1 MASKRSVAALIAVAF
16 LLPSCVLTRH
26 TSSDQ
31 SVGGSKTS
39 SRENND
45 DLRWDILQV
54 YQGPNEST
62 FAICRCPSTDYRAL
76 VIHSTSKTDMAG
88 DSALAPY
95 KGDYIRPLNDG
106 DWFEYKINLT
116 SEIADRFRRTPL
128 VICGCV
134 DNEMADSTAYHP
146 GDFELTFLG
155 EEINIPNQST
165 YADLRL
171 EKNEEPYTYFN
182 WESGVTLPFVEGL
195 NTIRFAAKGAGT
207 MYVLEFWIMDS
218 SAPSPYSYQMVS

>member
-31 SVGGSKTS
+31 SVGGFKTL

-45 DLRWDILQV
+45 DLRWEILQL
-54 YQGPNEST
+54 YQRPNESA
-62 FAICRCPSTDYRAL
+62 FAICHCPSTDYRAL
-76 VIHSTSKTDMAG
+76 VIRAESKTDMAG
-88 DSALAPY
+88 DSGRVPLNGAY
-95 KGDYIRPLNDG
+95 RPLNDG

-116 SEIADRFRRTPL
+116 SEMADRFRRTPL

-134 DNEMADSTAYHP
+134 DNEMADSTVYHP

-171 EKNEEPYTYFN
+171 EKDEQPWTFFN
-182 WESGVTLPFVEGL
+182 WESGVTFPFVEGL

-207 MYVLEFWIMDS
+207 MYVMEFWIMDP
-218 SAPSPYSYQMVS
+218 SAPSPYSYQIVS